1 MIRAPGAEFYGSE
14 AVLLMSYEQ
23 QGVYL
28 RLLSI
33 AAANGS
39 IPADVDLIAQL
50 LRLPAKR
57 FAAKVWP
64 AIVGC
69 WQQQGERL
77 VPAGGVQ
84 TAQEPPTSPAP
95 KPVDEDR
102 SERMRQVARARWQ
115 RDASD
120 ASPHASHACADAS
133 THAPRNASRIDADAS
148 AHCVTHPTHASVLPA
163 GTPSVPLRVLKS
175 VGPFCSEGEYQR
187 GTEGANRAGDAE
199 GAEGLRRALLLTAYR
214 SESPPKYRAKE
225 ITKRALQLH
234 IEGMTVPQLEQLIAL
249 DKAKAKKGPGHL
261 LATWIDRHEWRAAL
275 DEQAMKARQAAQ
287 AKQAA
292 HAARASAGDAEEA
305 PPPLFAASVAAELLR
320 RQQS

>member
-1 MIRAPGAEFYGSE
+1 MSQAPGAEFYGSE

-39 IPADVDLIAQL
+39 IPADVERIAQL

-69 WQQQGERL
+69 WQQQGDRL
-77 VPAGGVQ
+77 VPAGG
-84 TAQEPPTSPAP
+84 ALAKEAPPPSPAP

-102 SERMRQVARARWQ
+102 SERMRQVALARWQ
-115 RDASD
+115 RDAS
-120 ASPHASHACADAS
+120 HAS
-133 THAPRNASRIDADAS
+133 THAPRNALRIDADAS
-148 AHCVTHPTHASVLPA
+148 AHCVTHPTHASVLPS
-163 GTPSVPLRVLKS
+163 GTPSVPLRALKS

-187 GTEGANRAGDAE
+187 GTEGANGAGDAE
-199 GAEGLRRALLLTAYR
+199 GAEGLRRALTQTAYR
-214 SESPPKYRAKE
+214 ANLPPRQRANE
-225 ITKRALQLH
+225 ITRRALQLH
-234 IEGMTVPQLEQLIAL
+234 IEHMTVDELQQLVAL
-249 DKAKAKKGPGHL
+249 DAARAKKGPGAL
-261 LATWIDRHEWRAAL
+261 LATWIDRHQWRAVL
-275 DEQAMKARQAAQ
+275 DEQRMK

-292 HAARASAGDAEEA
+292 QVARPPAGDAEEA

>member
-39 IPADVDLIAQL
+39 IPADVDRIAQL

-64 AIVGC
+64 AIAAC
-69 WQQQGERL
+69 WQQHGDRL
-77 VPAGGVQ
+77 VPAGG
-84 TAQEPPTSPAP
+84 AIGQEAPPTSPAP
-95 KPVDEDR
+95 HQPTVERTEAEREADRIRQQRKRDRDAGRDVTPVT
-102 SERMRQVARARWQ
+102 
-115 RDASD
+115 RDASRSVTRD
-120 ASPHASHACADAS
+120 IDRDV
-133 THAPRNASRIDADAS
+133 TVRAP
-148 AHCVTHPTHASVLPA
+148 SVH
-163 GTPSVPLRVLKS
+163 PSVPLRVLSS

-187 GTEGANRAGDAE
+187 GTEGAEKAGDAE
-199 GAEGLRRALLLTAYR
+199 GAEGLRRALTQTAYR
-214 SESPPKYRAKE
+214 ANLPPRQRANE
-225 ITKRALQLH
+225 ITKRAIGLH
-234 IEGMTVPQLEQLIAL
+234 LERMTVAELQQLVAL
-249 DKAKAKKGPGHL
+249 DAARAKKGPGAL
-261 LATWIDRHEWRAAL
+261 LATWIDRHQWRAVL
-275 DEQAMKARQAAQ
+275 DEQRMK

-292 HAARASAGDAEEA
+292 HAARASAGDAEES

-320 RQQS
+320 RQPS

>member
-1 MIRAPGAEFYGSE
+1 MIRAPGAEFYARE

-39 IPADVDLIAQL
+39 IPADVERIAQL
-50 LRLPAKR
+50 LHLPAKR

-64 AIVGC
+64 AIAAC
-69 WQQQGERL
+69 WQQQGDRL
-77 VPAGGVQ
+77 VPAGGAI
-84 TAQEPPTSPAP
+84 AQEAPPTSPAP
-95 KPVDEDR
+95 KTVDEDR
-102 SERMRQVARARWQ
+102 SERMRQVALARWQ
-115 RDASD
+115 RDAS
-120 ASPHASHACADAS
+120 HASTHACADAS

-148 AHCVTHPTHASVLPA
+148 AHCVTHPTHASVLPS
-163 GTPSVPLRVLKS
+163 GTPSVPLRVLRS

-199 GAEGLRRALLLTAYR
+199 GAAGLRRALLLTTYR
-214 SESPPKYRAKE
+214 SNLPPRQREVAC
-225 ITKRALQLH
+225 TKSALRLH
-234 IEGMTVPQLEQLIAL
+234 LEGMTEDDLSYLVDL
-249 DKAKAKKGPGHL
+249 DASRAKKLGSL
-261 LATWIDRHEWRAAL
+261 LATWIDRHQWRAVL
-275 DEQAMKARQAAQ
+275 DEQRMKARQAAQ
-287 AKQAA
+287 V
-292 HAARASAGDAEEA
+292 ARPPAGDAEEA

>member
-1 MIRAPGAEFYGSE
+1 MIRAPGAEFYARE

-39 IPADVDLIAQL
+39 IPADVERIAQL

-57 FAAKVWP
+57 FGAQVWP
-64 AIVGC
+64 AIAAC
-69 WQQQGERL
+69 WQQQGDRL
-77 VPAGGVQ
+77 VPAGGAI
-84 TAQEPPTSPAP
+84 AQEAPPNSPAP

-102 SERMRQVARARWQ
+102 SERMRQVALARWQ
-115 RDASD
+115 RDAS
-120 ASPHASHACADAS
+120 HASTHACADAS

-148 AHCVTHPTHASVLPA
+148 AHCVTHPTHAPVLPS
-163 GTPSVPLRVLKS
+163 GTPSVSLRALKS
-175 VGPFCSEGEYQR
+175 VGPCSSEGEYQR
-187 GTEGANRAGDAE
+187 GTEGANGAGDAE
-199 GAEGLRRALLLTAYR
+199 GAEGLRRALIQSPYR
-214 SESPPKYRAKE
+214 SHLPAWKRLPV
-225 ITKRALQLH
+225 ITKVALRLH
-234 IEGMTVPQLEQLIAL
+234 IEGMTVPQLQQLIAL

-261 LATWIDRHEWRAAL
+261 LAIWIDRHEWRAAL

-287 AKQAA
+287 V
-292 HAARASAGDAEEA
+292 ARPPAGDAEEA